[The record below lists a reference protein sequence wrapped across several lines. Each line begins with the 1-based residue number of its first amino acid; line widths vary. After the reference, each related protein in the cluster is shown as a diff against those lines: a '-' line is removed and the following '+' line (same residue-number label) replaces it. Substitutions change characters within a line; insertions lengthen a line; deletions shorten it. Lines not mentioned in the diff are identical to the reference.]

1 MEYVFHR
8 LNALAQSG
16 VCLAL
21 DKLLNANLRELLN
34 EKTSRAGTRS
44 KAEKARF
51 AAAYNKQPP
60 SPIVVCIGS
69 DLAIGDS
76 LGPLVGSMLRYKT
89 QGLGAYIYGTLGSP
103 VTAKEIRYVKTFL
116 KETHPHRAV
125 IAVDAAVGKEEDVGL
140 IKVTNTP
147 LAPGSGANKQL
158 GKFGDATVLG
168 VVAQKTPDN
177 FALFNSTRLRLVYE
191 MAERISEGI
200 ASLLHD
206 YSARVYHTTRT
217 HV

>member
-1 MEYVFHR
+1 MEYAFHTYNSCAENGVTCA
-8 LNALAQSG
+8 LNQ
-16 VCLAL
+16 
-21 DKLLNANLRELLN
+21 LLFTKTAGAGMNLTENL
-34 EKTSRAGTRS
+34 
-44 KAEKARF
+44 
-51 AAAYNKQPP
+51 
-60 SPIVVCIGS
+60 PIVVCVGS
-69 DLAIGDS
+69 DLVIGDS
-76 LGPLVGSMLRYKT
+76 LGPLIGSMLTFKT
-89 QGLGAYIYGTLGSP
+89 QGLGAYIYGTLNSP

-116 KETHPHRAV
+116 KETHPHRPV